1 MRNKKAK
8 VSRSPAICS
17 MPFLSRTGGF
27 TILEVLLAI
36 AILAVGILGAA
47 GLAGNAI
54 RSSFYSQSITR
65 AVNLAVDR
73 IESLQSVDYNSL
85 EVDDTTGRVDL
96 RRDCSNDPTWT
107 AAKPVFACTPT
118 TSTINIDGKPYTW
131 SYKVTYIDLDA
142 SGTADPTADKLK
154 RVDVTISWTDALWQ
168 AQKSTTVSTFRSKG

>member
-1 MRNKKAK
+1 MRHKKAK

-54 RSSFYSQSITR
+54 RSSFHSQSISR

-73 IESLQSVDYNSL
+73 IESLQSVDYNGL

-96 RRDCSNDPTWT
+96 RRDCSGPTGP
-107 AAKPVFACTPT
+107 ASRPVYTCTPT
-118 TSTINIDGKPYTW
+118 TSTITIDGKPYTW
-131 SYKVTYIDLDA
+131 SYTVIHIDLDA
-142 SGTADPTADKLK
+142 SGTANPTSDKLK
-154 RVDVTISWTDALWQ
+154 RVDVTISWMDALWH
-168 AQKSTTVSTFRSKG
+168 AQKSTTVSTFRGKS